1 MRGLRRITLT
11 PRNVAL
17 LTAGVVVVVDQI
29 TKWIALRTLVPTPAV
44 LIDGFLQFRLVKNP
58 GSAFSF
64 FQGGGA
70 VIALIAIV
78 AVAMIVVIARQ
89 LPSRIEGFAVGLVLG
104 GAVGNL
110 VDRIFRGADGFLS
123 GKVIDFIDFDF
134 FPTFNA
140 ADSAITIGAILAVLL
155 AFRQR

>member
-1 MRGLRRITLT
+1 LRRLTLT
-11 PRNVAL
+11 PRNLALTVA
-17 LTAGVVVVVDQI
+17 GSVVIVDQV
-29 TKWIALRTLVPTPAV
+29 TKWLALRGLSDGPIS
-44 LIDGFLQFRLVKNP
+44 LIDGFLQLRLVKNA
-58 GSAFSF
+58 GSAFSL

-70 VIALIAIV
+70 VIAMIAIAATV
-78 AVAMIVVIARQ
+78 MIVVIVRQ
-89 LPSRIEGFAVGLVLG
+89 LPSRIEGLALGLVLG

-110 VDRIFRGADGFLS
+110 LDRIFRGDGFLD

-155 AFRQR
+155 AFRRR

>member
-1 MRGLRRITLT
+1 VRHLRRLTLT
-11 PRNVAL
+11 PRLVAF
-17 LTAGVVVVVDQI
+17 TIAGTVIVLDQV
-29 TKWIALRTLVPTPAV
+29 TKWLAVRSLGDGPVP

-70 VIALIAIV
+70 VVALIAIA
-78 AVAMIVVIARQ
+78 AVVMIVVIVRQ
-89 LPSRIEGFAVGLVLG
+89 IPSRLEGAALGLVLG
-104 GAVGNL
+104 GAIGNIL
-110 VDRIFRGADGFLS
+110 DRIFRGDGFLD

-140 ADSAITIGAILAVLL
+140 ADSAITIGAILAVAL

>member
-1 MRGLRRITLT
+1 MRRLTLT
-11 PRNVAL
+11 PRNLALTVAG
-17 LTAGVVVVVDQI
+17 AVVILDQV
-29 TKWIALRTLVPTPAV
+29 TKWVAVRTLADGPTP
-44 LIDGFLQFRLVKNP
+44 LIEGFLQFRLVRNP
-58 GSAFSF
+58 GSAFSL

-70 VIALIAIV
+70 IIALIAIA
-78 AVAMIVVIARQ
+78 AVAMIVVIVRS
-89 LPSRIEGFAVGLVLG
+89 LPSSAEGIAIGLVLG

-110 VDRIFRGADGFLS
+110 LDRIFRGDGFLT

-140 ADSAITIGAILAVLL
+140 ADSAITVGAVLAVLL